1 MAKFNKLDVP
11 HQWKDEFTKYPHGYT
26 IFEALCKW
34 VKQVDNMVDNINN
47 WNTYLDNF
55 VENFEFE
62 LQEEVQ
68 STIERWQSEG
78 LLDDIITSVLTTE
91 LDAVKETVDTLTDEN
106 STIKDRISI
115 LRNNIKMYGV
125 KGDGIT
131 DDTEQIQSALSDGGS
146 FYFPDGDYVITDT
159 ITINNS
165 VDIEFSDNAVIHYR
179 GEDSAFYFSG
189 DFLPNVALTANAGK
203 GSMAIQATNTDGI
216 SSGDWLYIRSN
227 EKVSEN
233 AREYDTK
240 LEYVQVESVVGNT
253 INLSKP
259 LFFSH
264 TVANE
269 ASFRKCNFLSDV
281 KISGGTLIC
290 ESEAPATNGYDFRMC
305 KDFRITRTTVKGFD
319 YGCIHSYYCV
329 GGIVDNNHV
338 EINHSDE
345 LQYGIV
351 ALAGYLINITNNTAN
366 CARSAIDLS
375 RVTMDSVVSNNLI
388 YRGRVGCHTA
398 FNCSFVGNKV
408 SNGYIMNRGID
419 NTIAKNTVI
428 NYTTS
433 CLQTAE
439 AGLDGSAHISDNYF
453 IGVFSVRL
461 VPYGTFFTG
470 NVIRAYDHTGY
481 LLRVEHFNK
490 DVKGGL
496 KIVDNNIE
504 YIGTNRP
511 SVAIDFHTLS
521 NIVQDVIIKG
531 NTIIN
536 TDVGIDIRP
545 AGDNQYSTNAIVCD
559 NIIRV
564 TEKGIKF
571 RLTSNV
577 SITGNVIE
585 GTTMMDIGIE
595 KWYSTTNRNGL
606 VIAMNIIKNATTGI
620 DSTNGSG
627 KYLNSVV
634 ANNSYVNVTTS
645 EKITNFES

>member
-11 HQWKDEFTKYPHGYT
+11 YQWRDEFTKYPHGYT

-47 WNTYLDNF
+47 WNDYLDGF
-55 VENFEFE
+55 ADNFEFE
-62 LQEEVQ
+62 LQSEVQ

-78 LLDDIITSVLTTE
+78 LLDDIIGSVLTTE
-91 LDAVKETVDTLTDEN
+91 LDEVKEAVDTLTTDN
-106 STIKDRISI
+106 SNIKDRISI

-146 FYFPDGDYVITDT
+146 FYFPDGDYMISDT
-159 ITINNS
+159 ISINNS
-165 VDIEFSDNAVIHYR
+165 VDIEFSDNAVIHYT
-179 GEDSAFYFSG
+179 GEGSAFYFSG
-189 DFLPNVALTANAGK
+189 DYLPKVALSNNADK
-203 GSMAIQATNTDGI
+203 GSKAIQATNTVGI
-216 SSGDWLYIRSN
+216 SSGDWLYITSD
-227 EKVSEN
+227 EVVSYN

-240 LEYVQVESVVGNT
+240 REYAQVKSVVGNT

-264 TVANE
+264 TVANG
-269 ASFRKCNFLSDV
+269 ASFRKFNFLSDV

-290 ESEAPATNGYDFRMC
+290 ESEAPDTNGYDFRRC

-319 YGCIHSYYCV
+319 FGCIHSYYCV
-329 GGIVDNNHV
+329 GGIIENNYV
-338 EINHSDE
+338 EINHSEE

-375 RVTMDSVVSNNLI
+375 RVTMDSVVSNNLVH
-388 YRGRVGCHTA
+388 RGRVGCHTT
-398 FNCSFVGNKV
+398 FNCSFVGNKI
-408 SNGYIMNRGID
+408 SNGFIMNRGID
-419 NTIAKNTVI
+419 STISNNTVI
-428 NYTTS
+428 SYSTS
-433 CLQTAE
+433 CLQTHE

-453 IGVFSVRL
+453 IGMFYARI
-461 VPYGTFFTG
+461 VPYGTVFSG
-470 NVIRAYDHTGY
+470 NIIRAYDHTGY
-481 LLRVEHFNK
+481 LLRVEYRSAAAK
-490 DVKGGL
+490 GL

-504 YIGTNRP
+504 YIGNNRP

-521 NIVQDVIIKG
+521 TWVTDVIIKG

-545 AGDNQYSTNAIVCD
+545 AGDKAESTNAIVCD
-559 NIIRV
+559 NILRV
-564 TEKGIKF
+564 AEKGVVF
-571 RLTSNV
+571 RLTNNV

-585 GTTMMDIGIE
+585 GITTMDIGIE
-595 KWYSTTNRNGL
+595 KWFSNTNRNGL

-634 ANNSYVNVTTS
+634 ANNSYVNVTTP

>member
-55 VENFEFE
+55 VESFEFE

-78 LLDDIITSVLTTE
+78 LLDDIIGSVLTTE
-91 LDAVKETVDTLTDEN
+91 LDNVKEAVDTLTADN
-106 STIKDRISI
+106 SNIKDRISI

-131 DDTEQIQSALSDGGS
+131 DDTDQIQSALSDGGS
-146 FYFPDGDYVITDT
+146 FYFPDGDYVLTDT
-159 ITINNS
+159 ISINNS
-165 VDIEFSDNAVIHYR
+165 VDIEFSDNAVIRYR
-179 GEDSAFYFSG
+179 GEGSAFYFSG
-189 DFLPNVALTANAGK
+189 EFLPNVALSSNADK
-203 GSMAIQATNTDGI
+203 GSMAIQATNTVGI
-216 SSGDWLYIRSN
+216 SSGDWIYITSD
-227 EKVSEN
+227 EVASSN

-240 LEYVQVESVVGNT
+240 REYAQVTSVVGNT

-259 LFFSH
+259 LFFTH
-264 TVANE
+264 TVANN

-305 KDFRITRTTVKGFD
+305 KGFRITRTTVKGFD
-319 YGCIHSYYCV
+319 YGCITSYNCV
-329 GGIVDNNHV
+329 GGIVDGNHV
-338 EINHSDE
+338 EIDHSDE

-351 ALAGYLINITNNTAN
+351 ALAGYLINITNNTVN

-388 YRGRVGCHTA
+388 HRGRVGGHTT
-398 FNCSFVGNKV
+398 FNCSFVGNKI
-408 SNGYIMNRGID
+408 SNGFIMNRGID
-419 NTIAKNTVI
+419 STIAKNAVV
-428 NYTTS
+428 NYSAS
-433 CLQTAE
+433 CLQNHE

-453 IGVFSVRL
+453 VGVFSALIVG
-461 VPYGTFFTG
+461 YGTVFTG

-481 LLRVEHFNK
+481 LLRIKNVFANS
-490 DVKGGL
+490 KGL
-496 KIVDNNIE
+496 QIINNNIE
-504 YIGTNRP
+504 YIGSNRP

-521 NIVQDVIIKG
+521 NFVTDVIIKG

-536 TDVGIDIRP
+536 AGVGIDVRP
-545 AGDNQYSTNAIVCD
+545 AGDKVESTNAIVCD

-564 TEKGIKF
+564 AEKGIMF

-577 SITGNVIE
+577 SITGNVID
-585 GTTMMDIGIE
+585 GITTMSIGIE
-595 KWYSTTNRNGL
+595 KYYSTTNRNGL

-634 ANNSYVNVTTS
+634 ANNSYVNVTTP